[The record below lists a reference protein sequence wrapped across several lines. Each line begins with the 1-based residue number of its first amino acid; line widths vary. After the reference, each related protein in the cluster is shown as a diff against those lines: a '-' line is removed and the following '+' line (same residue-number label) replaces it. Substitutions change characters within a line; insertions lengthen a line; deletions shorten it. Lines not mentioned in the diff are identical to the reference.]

1 MTDLLSDSQLTWFV
15 ARSTGVICLV
25 LLTLSLVLGIGAS
38 TRMSSAR
45 WPRFVTQ
52 ALHRSVSLLSIA
64 LLAVHVVAVILDD
77 YVRITVTDAF
87 LPFVSDYRPI
97 WMGVGT
103 VASDL
108 LIAVTV
114 TSLLRPRIGYG
125 TWRAVHWTAYACW
138 PLSIVHGFGTG
149 TDTRRDWN
157 VWVTLGCV
165 AFVLLAVAWRVI
177 EGWPRRATLRVGA
190 ALVTLCAVAVV
201 FTWARQG
208 PFAPGW
214 SKRANTPPPVVGA
227 R

>member
-25 LLTLSLVLGIGAS
+25 LLTLSLALGIGAS

-52 ALHRSVSLLSIA
+52 SLHRSVSLFALV
-64 LLAVHVVAVILDD
+64 LLAVHVVSVILDD

-87 LPFVSDYRPI
+87 VPFVSTYRPI

-108 LIAVTV
+108 MIAVTV
-114 TSLLRPRIGYG
+114 TSLMRARIGYG
-125 TWRAVHWTAYACW
+125 TWRAVHWTSYACW
-138 PLSIVHGFGTG
+138 PLSVVHGLGTG
-149 TDTRRDWN
+149 SDTRKAWN
-157 VWVTLGCV
+157 VWVTVACV
-165 AFVLLAVAWRVI
+165 ALVLLALAWRIV
-177 EGWPRRATLRVGA
+177 EGWPSRAGVRVGA
-190 ALVTLCAVAVV
+190 VLLTACAVAVV
-201 FTWARQG
+201 FAWAKQG